1 MRVATQSCLG
11 IHIKQLR
18 SGFANKRLKKMEDVE
33 ISETTL
39 SLKMPVKQ
47 TLKVGF
53 LLGSPA

>member
-1 MRVATQSCLG
+1 
-11 IHIKQLR
+11 
-18 SGFANKRLKKMEDVE
+18 MEDVE

-47 TLKVGF
+47 TLMVGF